1 MKKLM
6 IVCAG
11 MCMLIA
17 FASCGGS
24 KESAYRK
31 AYEKAKAQEAANSG
45 QGIEEEVTVV
55 APVVTRPATQNT
67 VVDNGDNVSVRQ
79 EAVSVI
85 SGAGLRNFSVVV
97 GSFSLKTNAEGLQ
110 NTLKS
115 AGYDAQIAYNSE
127 RNMYRVIAAT
137 YDNKLDAARSRDQ
150 FRSQYPDAWLLFA
163 K

>member
-85 SGAGLRNFSVVV
+85 SGAGLSGDDFFPSISPQMKRDFGSDYFFYYLFS
-97 GSFSLKTNAEGLQ
+97 
-110 NTLKS
+110 
-115 AGYDAQIAYNSE
+115 I
-127 RNMYRVIAAT
+127 
-137 YDNKLDAARSRDQ
+137 
-150 FRSQYPDAWLLFA
+150 P
-163 K
+163 